1 MEALSRNIL
10 VSEGNFN
17 LCFQKIQLMVMK
29 YWLVLLIIIFPPV
42 ESIFFPPVENIF
54 STCLNYFYS
63 IQQKATLKKIFK
75 ISCISTLVFSYT
87 LIIKKKKKKKNSFFK
102 KKCKKYDDPEN
113 VMCMYDIWFMFT
125 QYNKQNIR
133 YISYFKA

>member
-1 MEALSRNIL
+1 MYKHI
-10 VSEGNFN
+10 
-17 LCFQKIQLMVMK
+17 
-29 YWLVLLIIIFPPV
+29 
-42 ESIFFPPVENIF
+42 SIFF
-54 STCLNYFYS
+54 YS
-63 IQQKATLKKIFK
+63 NNN
-75 ISCISTLVFSYT
+75 
-87 LIIKKKKKKKNSFFK
+87 KKKTNQKPLSLK